1 MKELIEILDNDK
13 RIISL
18 KDKKSK
24 LFSDD
29 DFIFKVKRLS
39 ELDKYSDEYK
49 KLKKELF
56 ENETFIEFKQL
67 ENEINLLI
75 MEINQKLRELTDERN
90 CM

>member
-1 MKELIEILDNDK
+1 MKELIELLENDK
-13 RIISL
+13 RIISI
-18 KDKKSK
+18 KDNKSK
-24 LFSDD
+24 LLSDD
-29 DFIFKVKRLS
+29 DFIFKVKRLN

-75 MEINQKLRELTDERN
+75 MEINQKLKELTDERN
-90 CM
+90 CG

>member
-1 MKELIEILDNDK
+1 MKELIEILENDK

-24 LFSDD
+24 LLSDN

-39 ELDKYSDEYK
+39 ELDKYSNEYK

-67 ENEINLLI
+67 ENEINVLI
-75 MEINQKLRELTDERN
+75 MEINQKLKELTDERN